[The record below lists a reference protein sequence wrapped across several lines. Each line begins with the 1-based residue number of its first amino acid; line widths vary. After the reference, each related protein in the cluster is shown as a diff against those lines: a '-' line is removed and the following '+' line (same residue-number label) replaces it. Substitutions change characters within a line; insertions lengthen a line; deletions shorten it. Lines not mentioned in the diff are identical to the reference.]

1 MKLLMKL
8 LLIIT
13 FSFFSILTNANS
25 IDLKEKIDFK
35 KKFENLKDNKINN
48 FTNSISKDFS
58 NFANEHFKRLKYL
71 DFNINTQEHLKPTFN
86 IMTVTEIKKLNAGTI
101 FNQTS
106 INTHDDD
113 ETINI
118 GFGLRRLIKDDM
130 ILLGSSVFYDHQLN
144 QSHQRVG
151 AGVEAISSI
160 FDLRGN
166 YYNGISERRKNKE
179 GLSERA
185 LDGWDLQMDYHLPV
199 KSDVSLFI
207 NAFEFKNPEKAS
219 TYRERGNKMGAS
231 ATLGN
236 FVIEAG
242 YLDDNQQSDAYFGSI
257 KFVLKTGESK
267 DKSKKDYYALSEI
280 EKPTTDQKMK
290 DSYRKGKSSTD
301 DYSWQSVK
309 DKLYNPVKREN
320 KIRIVRI
327 EVSGVE
333 VSGF

>member
-1 MKLLMKL
+1 MTLPMKL

-25 IDLKEKIDFK
+25 VDFK

-166 YYNGISERRKNKE
+166 YYNGISGRRKNKE

-185 LDGWDLQMDYHLPV
+185 LDGWDLQMDYHLPI

-219 TYRERGNKMGAS
+219 TYRERGNKMGTS

-242 YLDDNQQSDAYFGSI
+242 YMDDNQEQDSYFGTI
-257 KFVLKTGESK
+257 KLVLKTGESK
-267 DKSKKDYYALSEI
+267 DKSKNDYYAISDLD
-280 EKPTTDQKMK
+280 KPITDQDIKN
-290 DSYRKGKSSTD
+290 SYTKGKSSKN
-301 DYSWQSVK
+301 DYSWQSVR

>member
-1 MKLLMKL
+1 MKMFGKI
-8 LLIIT
+8 LLIVT
-13 FSFFSILTNANS
+13 FSFLSLLTNANS
-25 IDLKEKIDFK
+25 IDLKEKIGLK
-35 KKFENLKDNKINN
+35 EKFENLKDNKINN

-58 NFANEHFKRLKYL
+58 NFANEHFKSLKYL
-71 DFNINTQEHLKPTFN
+71 DFDINTQEHLKPTFN

-130 ILLGSSVFYDHQLN
+130 ILLGSSIFYDHQLN

-166 YYNGISERRKNKE
+166 YYNGISGRRKNKK
-179 GLSERA
+179 GFSERA
-185 LDGWDLQMDYHLPV
+185 LDGWGFQMDYHLPI

-207 NAFEFKNPEKAS
+207 NAFEFKNPEKDS
-219 TYRERGNKMGAS
+219 SFRERGNKMGTS
-231 ATLGN
+231 AILGN

-242 YLDDNQQSDAYFGSI
+242 YLDDNQESDAYFGTI
-257 KFVLKTGESK
+257 KLVLKTGESK
-267 DKSKKDYYALSEI
+267 DKSKNDYYAISKLD
-280 EKPTTDQKMK
+280 KPTTVQMMK
-290 DSYRKGKSSTD
+290 DSYRSGKSSKD
-301 DYSWQSVK
+301 DYRWKSVR
-309 DKLYNPVKREN
+309 DKLYQPVKREN

-327 EVSGVE
+327 EQSGVE

>member
-1 MKLLMKL
+1 
-8 LLIIT
+8 
-13 FSFFSILTNANS
+13 
-25 IDLKEKIDFK
+25 
-35 KKFENLKDNKINN
+35 
-48 FTNSISKDFS
+48 
-58 NFANEHFKRLKYL
+58 
-71 DFNINTQEHLKPTFN
+71 
-86 IMTVTEIKKLNAGTI
+86 
-101 FNQTS
+101 
-106 INTHDDD
+106 
-113 ETINI
+113 
-118 GFGLRRLIKDDM
+118 
-130 ILLGSSVFYDHQLN
+130 LGSSVFYDHQLN

-257 KFVLKTGESK
+257 KFVLKTSENK
-267 DKSKKDYYALSEI
+267 DKSKNDYYTISKLD
-280 EKPTTDQKMK
+280 KPITDQDIKN
-290 DSYRKGKSSTD
+290 SYTKGKSSTD
-301 DYSWQSVK
+301 NYSWQSVK
-309 DKLYNPVKREN
+309 DKLYNPIKREN

>member
-1 MKLLMKL
+1 MTLPMKL

-25 IDLKEKIDFK
+25 VDFK

-166 YYNGISERRKNKE
+166 YYNGISGRRKNKE

-185 LDGWDLQMDYHLPV
+185 LDGWDFQMDYHLPI

-219 TYRERGNKMGAS
+219 TYRERGNKMGTS

-242 YLDDNQQSDAYFGSI
+242 YMDDNQEQDSYFGTI
-257 KFVLKTGESK
+257 KLVLKTGESK
-267 DKSKKDYYALSEI
+267 DKSKNDYYAISDLD
-280 EKPTTDQKMK
+280 KPITDQDIKN
-290 DSYRKGKSSTD
+290 SYTKGKSSKN
-301 DYSWQSVK
+301 DYSWQSVR

>member
-1 MKLLMKL
+1 MKL

-166 YYNGISERRKNKE
+166 YYNGISGRRKNKE

-185 LDGWDLQMDYHLPV
+185 LDGWDLQMDYHLPI
-199 KSDVSLFI
+199 KNDVSLFI

-219 TYRERGNKMGAS
+219 TYRERGNKMGTS

-242 YLDDNQQSDAYFGSI
+242 YLDDNQESDAYFGTI
-257 KFVLKTGESK
+257 KLVLKTGESQ
-267 DKSKKDYYALSEI
+267 DKSKNDYYAISDLD
-280 EKPTTDQKMK
+280 KPITDQDIKN
-290 DSYRKGKSSTD
+290 SYTKGKSSKN
-301 DYSWQSVK
+301 DYSWQSVR

>member
-1 MKLLMKL
+1 MLEKI
-8 LLIIT
+8 LLILT
-13 FSFFSILTNANS
+13 FSFLSLLTNANS
-25 IDLKEKIDFK
+25 IDLKEKIGLK
-35 KKFENLKDNKINN
+35 EKFENLKNNKINN

-58 NFANEHFKRLKYL
+58 NFANEHFKSLKYL
-71 DFNINTQEHLKPTFN
+71 DFDINTQEHLKPTFN

-118 GFGLRRLIKDDM
+118 GFGLRRLIKDEM
-130 ILLGSSVFYDHQLN
+130 ILLGSSIFYDHQLN

-160 FDLRGN
+160 IDLRGN
-166 YYNGISERRKNKE
+166 YYNGISGRRKNKE

-185 LDGWDLQMDYHLPV
+185 LDGCDLQLDYQLPI

-219 TYRERGNKMGAS
+219 TYRERGNKMGTS

-242 YLDDNQQSDAYFGSI
+242 YMDDNQESDAYFGTI
-257 KFVLKTGESK
+257 KLVLKTGEGK
-267 DKSKKDYYALSEI
+267 DKSKTDYYAISNLD
-280 EKPTTDQKMK
+280 KPTTDQKNEK
-290 DSYRKGKSSTD
+290 FIYKRK
-301 DYSWQSVK
+301 
-309 DKLYNPVKREN
+309 
-320 KIRIVRI
+320 II
-327 EVSGVE
+327 
-333 VSGF
+333 

>member
-1 MKLLMKL
+1 
-8 LLIIT
+8 
-13 FSFFSILTNANS
+13 
-25 IDLKEKIDFK
+25 
-35 KKFENLKDNKINN
+35 
-48 FTNSISKDFS
+48 
-58 NFANEHFKRLKYL
+58 
-71 DFNINTQEHLKPTFN
+71 
-86 IMTVTEIKKLNAGTI
+86 MTVTEIKKLNAGTI

-166 YYNGISERRKNKE
+166 YYNGISERRKNEE

>member
-1 MKLLMKL
+1 MKF

-267 DKSKKDYYALSEI
+267 DQSKNDYYALSEI

-290 DSYRKGKSSTD
+290 DSYKKGKSSTD

-320 KIRIVRI
+320 KIRVVKI
-327 EVSGVE
+327 SKTGLLAG
-333 VSGF
+333 GF

>member
-13 FSFFSILTNANS
+13 FSFLSILTNANS

-86 IMTVTEIKKLNAGTI
+86 IMSVSEIKKLNSGTI

-166 YYNGISERRKNKE
+166 YYNGISGRRKNKE

-185 LDGWDLQMDYHLPV
+185 LDGWDFQMDYHLPI

-219 TYRERGNKMGAS
+219 TYRERGNKMGTS

-242 YLDDNQQSDAYFGSI
+242 YLDDNQEQDAYFGTI
-257 KFVLKTGESK
+257 KFVLKTGE
-267 DKSKKDYYALSEI
+267 KK
-280 EKPTTDQKMK
+280 
-290 DSYRKGKSSTD
+290 R
-301 DYSWQSVK
+301 
-309 DKLYNPVKREN
+309 
-320 KIRIVRI
+320 
-327 EVSGVE
+327 
-333 VSGF
+333 